1 MLTGATLASTLP
13 VVAMSEAS
21 AAPPGRGVIR
31 AVRLGAMTAGMIGR
45 SARGRVLIAMKH
57 DPARVR
63 AEVSRANAES
73 MRTTLGGLKGGVQK
87 AGQLLST
94 IDSLLP
100 AGEWQDAVVSL
111 QEAGA
116 PVAFELMAPVL
127 AENLGSDWRQRF
139 AEFDP
144 APVASASLGQVYRAV
159 WADGREVAVKVQYPG
174 VAAAV
179 RADMTGLGLALRA
192 AALVS
197 PGMAAAPII
206 HELRSRVEGELDY
219 RAEAEAQMRFDE
231 GFADDPDIF
240 VPSVVHA
247 TDRVLVTE
255 WLYGRPLMEVARA
268 GEQAVRDAT
277 GERFQRFALCAPA
290 RTGLLHADPHPGNFR
305 VLDDGRL
312 GVLDFGAVVP
322 MPGGLPETFG
332 HLIAAMRSDDPAEVR
347 ERLGRAGLV
356 RPGAHLDTEALM
368 DFLGPFSDPARHE
381 VFSFSPEWLKG
392 QFSREHD
399 PRNPDYT
406 VALQLTIPPE
416 QLMTHRVW
424 LGVVGVLSRLNATVA
439 VLPELRRWL
448 PGID

>member
-1 MLTGATLASTLP
+1 
-13 VVAMSEAS
+13 MSNA
-21 AAPPGRGVIR
+21 AAPPGRGVVR
-31 AVRLGAMTAGMIGR
+31 TARLGAMTMGMLGR
-45 SARGRVLIAMKH
+45 SARGRVLIAMRR
-57 DPARVR
+57 DPAQVR
-63 AEVSRANAES
+63 AQVSRANAEA
-73 MRTTLGGLKGGVQK
+73 MRATLGGLKGGVQK

-111 QEAGA
+111 QEDASA
-116 PVAFELMAPVL
+116 VPFEVMEPVL
-127 AENLGSDWRQRF
+127 VGQLGSGWERKF
-139 AEFDP
+139 AQFDP
-144 APVASASLGQVYRAV
+144 EPVASASLGQVYRAV
-159 WADGREVAVKVQYPG
+159 WAPDGRDVAVKVQYPG
-174 VAAAV
+174 VASAV
-179 RADMTGLGLALRA
+179 RADMTGLGWALRA
-192 AALVS
+192 VSLVS

-206 HELRSRVEGELDY
+206 HELRGRVEGELDY
-219 RAEAEAQMRFDE
+219 RAEAVSQRAFAEA
-231 GFADDPDIF
+231 FAGDADIA
-240 VPSVVHA
+240 VPGVVYA

-255 WLYGRPLMEVARA
+255 WLPGRPLLEVARE
-268 GEQAVRDAT
+268 GSQAQRDAAGT
-277 GERFQRFALCAPA
+277 RFQRFALCGPA
-290 RTGLLHADPHPGNFR
+290 RAGLLHADPHPGNFR
-305 VLDDGRL
+305 VLEDGRL

-356 RPGAHLDTEALM
+356 REDADLDTEALM

-381 VFSFSPEWLKG
+381 VFAFSPQWLRS
-392 QFSREHD
+392 QFAREHD

-424 LGVVGVLSRLNATVA
+424 LGVVGVLSRLSATVE

-448 PGID
+448 PGLE

>member
-1 MLTGATLASTLP
+1 MTLVT
-13 VVAMSEAS
+13 AMSDA
-21 AAPPGRGVIR
+21 AAPPGRGVVR

-45 SARGRVLIAMKH
+45 SARGRVLIALKR
-57 DPARVR
+57 DPSQVR
-63 AEVSRANAES
+63 AQVSRANAEA
-73 MRTTLGGLKGGVQK
+73 MRNTLGGLKGGVQK

-111 QEAGA
+111 QESGA
-116 PVAFELMAPVL
+116 PVGFEAMEPVL
-127 AENLGSDWRQRF
+127 AENLGMDWRRRF
-139 AEFDP
+139 NTFDTE
-144 APVASASLGQVYRAV
+144 PVASASLGQVYRAV
-159 WADGREVAVKVQYPG
+159 WHDGREVAVKVQYPG
-174 VAAAV
+174 VAPAV

-206 HELRSRVEGELDY
+206 HELRTRVEGELDY
-219 RAEAEAQMRFDE
+219 RAEADAQTLFAQAFD
-231 GFADDPDIF
+231 GDPDVY
-240 VPSVVHA
+240 VPPVVFA
-247 TDRVLVTE
+247 SDRVLVTE
-255 WLYGRPLMEVARA
+255 WLTGRPLIDMARQ
-268 GEQAVRDAT
+268 GDQPSRDAT
-277 GERFQRFALCAPA
+277 GVRFQRFALSAPA

-305 VLDDGRL
+305 VLEDGRL

-356 RPGAHLDTEALM
+356 RPGAELDTEALM

-381 VFSFSPEWLKG
+381 VFSFSPQWLKS
-392 QFSREHD
+392 QFAREHD

-424 LGVVGVLSRLNATVA
+424 LGVVGVLSRLSATVA

>member
-1 MLTGATLASTLP
+1 MTAAHEAT
-13 VVAMSEAS
+13 
-21 AAPPGRGVIR
+21 AAPPGRGVVR
-31 AVRLGAMTAGMIGR
+31 TVRLGAMAAGMIGR
-45 SARGRVLIAMKH
+45 SARGRILIALKR
-57 DPARVR
+57 DPSQVR
-63 AEVSRANAES
+63 ADVSRDNAAA
-73 MRTTLGGLKGGVQK
+73 MRSTLGGLKGGVQK

-111 QEAGA
+111 QEDAT
-116 PVAFELMAPVL
+116 PVAFEVMEQVL
-127 AENLGSDWRQRF
+127 ADNLGADWRSRF
-139 AEFDP
+139 EEFDEV
-144 APVASASLGQVYRAV
+144 PVASASLGQVYRAV
-159 WADGREVAVKVQYPG
+159 WSDGREVAVKVQYPG
-174 VAAAV
+174 VASAV

-219 RAEAEAQMRFDE
+219 RAEADAQRKFAEA
-231 GFADDPDIF
+231 FAGDPDIY
-240 VPSVVHA
+240 VPQVVFA

-255 WLYGRPLMEVARA
+255 WLDGRPLIDVARS
-268 GEQAVRDAT
+268 GEQQLRDAVGT
-277 GERFQRFALCAPA
+277 RFQRFALCAPA

-332 HLIAAMRSDDPAEVR
+332 HLIAAMRSDDPRQVR

-356 RPGAHLDTEALM
+356 RLGAELDTEALM

-381 VFSFSPEWLKG
+381 VFSFSPAWLKG
-392 QFSREHD
+392 QFAREHD

-424 LGVVGVLSRLNATVA
+424 LGVVGVLSRLSATVA

-448 PGID
+448 PGLE

>member
-1 MLTGATLASTLP
+1 MTAAHEAT
-13 VVAMSEAS
+13 
-21 AAPPGRGVIR
+21 AAPPGRGVVR
-31 AVRLGAMTAGMIGR
+31 TVRLGAMAAGMIGR
-45 SARGRVLIAMKH
+45 SARGRILIALKR
-57 DPARVR
+57 DPSQVR
-63 AEVSRANAES
+63 ADVSRDNAAA
-73 MRTTLGGLKGGVQK
+73 MRSTLGGLKGGVQK

-111 QEAGA
+111 QEDAT
-116 PVAFELMAPVL
+116 PVAFDVMEQVL
-127 AENLGSDWRQRF
+127 ADNLGADWRSRF
-139 AEFDP
+139 EEFDEV
-144 APVASASLGQVYRAV
+144 PVASASLGQVYRAV
-159 WADGREVAVKVQYPG
+159 WSDGREVAVKVQYPG
-174 VAAAV
+174 VASAV

-219 RAEAEAQMRFDE
+219 RAEADAQRKFAEA
-231 GFADDPDIF
+231 FAGDPDIY
-240 VPSVVHA
+240 VPQVVFA

-255 WLYGRPLMEVARA
+255 WLDGRPLIDVARS
-268 GEQAVRDAT
+268 GEQQLRDAVGT
-277 GERFQRFALCAPA
+277 RFQRFALCAPA

-332 HLIAAMRSDDPAEVR
+332 HLIAAMRSDDPRQVR

-356 RPGAHLDTEALM
+356 RLGAELDTEALM

-381 VFSFSPEWLKG
+381 VFSFSPAWLKG
-392 QFSREHD
+392 QFAREHD

-424 LGVVGVLSRLNATVA
+424 LGVVGVLSRLSATVA

-448 PGID
+448 PGLE

>member
-1 MLTGATLASTLP
+1 MTAAHEAT
-13 VVAMSEAS
+13 
-21 AAPPGRGVIR
+21 AAPPGRGVVR
-31 AVRLGAMTAGMIGR
+31 TVRLGAMAAGMIGR
-45 SARGRVLIAMKH
+45 STRGRILIALKR
-57 DPARVR
+57 DPSQVR
-63 AEVSRANAES
+63 ADVSRDNAAA
-73 MRTTLGGLKGGVQK
+73 MRSTLGGLKGGVQK

-111 QEAGA
+111 QEDAT
-116 PVAFELMAPVL
+116 PVAFDVMEQVL
-127 AENLGSDWRQRF
+127 ADNLGADWRSRF
-139 AEFDP
+139 EEFDEV
-144 APVASASLGQVYRAV
+144 PVASASLGQVYRAV
-159 WADGREVAVKVQYPG
+159 WSDGREVAVKVQYPG
-174 VAAAV
+174 VASAV

-219 RAEAEAQMRFDE
+219 RAEADAQRKFAEA
-231 GFADDPDIF
+231 FAGDPDIY
-240 VPSVVHA
+240 VPQVVFA

-255 WLYGRPLMEVARA
+255 WLDGRPLIDVARS
-268 GEQAVRDAT
+268 GEQQLRDAVGT
-277 GERFQRFALCAPA
+277 RFQRFALCAPA

-332 HLIAAMRSDDPAEVR
+332 HLIAAMRSDDPRQVR

-356 RPGAHLDTEALM
+356 RLGAELDTEALM

-381 VFSFSPEWLKG
+381 VFSFSPAWLKG
-392 QFSREHD
+392 QFAREHD

-424 LGVVGVLSRLNATVA
+424 LGVVGVLSRLSATVA

-448 PGID
+448 PGLE